1 MTTLVIVDDDPSF
14 RRLARALLATRFRL
28 VGEAGTLAEARE
40 VIAAR
45 RPDAVLV
52 DVNLPDGSGLELG
65 AQLTAGSEPPLVVLT
80 SSDVL
85 DGWEVE
91 VARRGVWGFIAK
103 DAISAEAVAALLVP

>member
-14 RRLARALLATRFRL
+14 RRVARALLASRFRL

-65 AQLTAGSEPPLVVLT
+65 AALAPGSEPPMVVLT
-80 SSDVL
+80 SSDDL
-85 DGWEVE
+85 AGAEDEV
-91 VARRGVWGFIAK
+91 VRRGARGFLTK
-103 DAISAEAVAALLVP
+103 DALSAEAVAALLVP